1 MTVYV
6 VRKYQ
11 GQWSVCAN
19 DGSLVTFD
27 SYGEAIET
35 ARLAAA
41 VIRKT
46 RKQIGRRK
54 ALDAAAY
61 VSTTTY
67 FPSTLTGNVSALYG
81 PSTSLAPCST
91 ETS

>member
-6 VRKYQ
+6 VKKYQ
-11 GQWSVCAN
+11 GQWSVCAG
-19 DGSLVTFD
+19 DGSLVAFD
-27 SYGEAIET
+27 SYGEALES

-46 RKQIGRRK
+46 RKRAERSKGP
-54 ALDAAAY
+54 DAVAY
-61 VSTTTY
+61 ASTTTY
-67 FPSTLTGNVSALYG
+67 LPSTLTGNVSALYG
-81 PSTSLAPCST
+81 PSTSFAPCST